1 MKPIVI
7 LALLLSLSS
16 TVVFGQVKIG
26 DNPQNINAASVLE
39 LESNN
44 QVLVITRVNN
54 QAMES
59 ITPLRGAV
67 VYNTDTQ
74 CLHYYNGTEWIN
86 LCDAVSFSLTNDP
99 IENITTTISIV
110 DNGGTINLELAPNSI
125 RSENIVDGGI
135 NGDDIQDN
143 SIGESKLGADAV
155 GANELRDNSV
165 GTIEI
170 IDGSITPADMSN
182 SGPNQ
187 VLTTDATGLVN
198 WVDASNVSGVVT
210 DVTTIT
216 GTGIAGD
223 ELTISDAVQN
233 AISVNSQDIAEHI
246 GTDMDTDDRNELT
259 DLSYDAATNTLSL
272 TRSDVGT
279 TVNLDALNNA
289 GTDNQNLN
297 LTATNVL
304 EIERGNTVDLNPIL
318 LAAADGD
325 ETIINPGTNITISG
339 DGTAATPYIINAA
352 DGVVAD
358 GSETEIIEGANIT
371 ITGNGTNA
379 TPYVINAADGVVAD
393 GSETQINQGANIII
407 TGNGTTATPYIITA
421 EDAVGDGSETQINQG
436 ANITITGN
444 GTNATPYII
453 NADIGAVADG
463 SETKIIEGTNITI
476 TGNGTN
482 ASPYVINSIGGSAAA
497 ADITFNPI
505 GNTTSNQVQLAIE
518 ELQTEIDGISTGGA
532 ANPNDELITT
542 FSLTGTELN
551 IAEGVNILAPID
563 LDLTFATDV
572 LVNSSLLLKE
582 DAANKSNDP
591 TLIDNSATDFPT
603 EQAVKTYV
611 DTQVGA
617 ITAQT
622 IVSGDA
628 GNSIT
633 ASGTDGGAFY
643 DDSALTTATTANAT
657 VIAANTTA
665 IGDKEDAANKSND
678 PTLID
683 NSATDFPTE
692 QAVKTYVDT
701 QVGAITAQTI
711 VSGDAGNSITT
722 SGTDGGAFY
731 DDSAL
736 TTATTA
742 NAMAITANTTA
753 IGDKEDAVNKSNDPT
768 LIDNSATD
776 FPTEQA
782 VKTYVDTQVGAI
794 TAPTI
799 VSGDAGNSITTSGT
813 DGGAFYEDSALI
825 AATVANALA
834 ITTKEDAAN
843 KSADGTLAGNSD
855 VDFPTE
861 QAVKTYVDTQ
871 IGSVTAGNN
880 LANADLIL
888 NADRTHDL
896 NGSDLV
902 FVDNSGGPITG
913 NIGIGNL
920 PGAPQDKLDVAGQ
933 IRARNGFASTGGTA
947 ITPGFGFYTDGDTNT
962 GMFRPAADEIGFSAG
977 GEEALRVEEDGGN
990 TNVIV
995 FESLELNNLLLD
1007 KDGEAG
1013 TAGQILSS
1021 TGTQTDWI
1029 NAPTGGTAYTAG
1041 AGIAISGANEISL
1054 NAGTLT
1060 ADWNNITNI
1069 PVGFDDDI
1077 DNDTQYTAGTGIAIS
1092 GANEISLNAGTLTAD
1107 WNNLTNIPV
1116 GFDDDIDNDTQYT
1129 AGTGIAISGA
1139 NEISL
1144 NVGTITP
1151 GSITANLIE
1160 TNPTFTGAL
1169 TAGSFISATTT
1180 YPDYVFQ
1187 KYFLGKSSLKS
1198 SYEFASLE
1206 SIEVFLKQNHHLPG
1220 VKSALD
1226 VEANRGKWNLTEGAL
1241 INLEKIEELFL
1252 HTIEQ
1257 EKKIKELKSSNT
1269 KMAKEMELLK
1279 AQMEEI
1285 KKMVLAR
1292 DKN

>member
-170 IDGSITPADMSN
+170 IDGSITPADMAN

-198 WVDASNVSGVVT
+198 WVDAANLQGAVADEV
-210 DVTTIT
+210 TIT
-216 GTGIAGD
+216 GSGIAGD

-304 EIERGNTVDLNPIL
+304 EIERGNTVDLNRIL

-325 ETIINPGTNITISG
+325 ETIRNQGANITISG

-542 FSLTGTELN
+542 FSMTGTELN

-665 IGDKEDAANKSND
+665 IGDKEDAA
-678 PTLID
+678 
-683 NSATDFPTE
+683 
-692 QAVKTYVDT
+692 
-701 QVGAITAQTI
+701 
-711 VSGDAGNSITT
+711 
-722 SGTDGGAFY
+722 
-731 DDSAL
+731 
-736 TTATTA
+736 
-742 NAMAITANTTA
+742 
-753 IGDKEDAVNKSNDPT
+753 NKSNDPT

-1060 ADWNNITNI
+1060 ADWNNLTNI

-1129 AGTGIAISGA
+1129 AGAGIAISGA

-1206 SIEVFLKQNHHLPG
+1206 SI
-1220 VKSALD
+1220 KS
-1226 VEANRGKWNLTEGAL
+1226 
-1241 INLEKIEELFL
+1241 F
-1252 HTIEQ
+1252 
-1257 EKKIKELKSSNT
+1257 
-1269 KMAKEMELLK
+1269 
-1279 AQMEEI
+1279 
-1285 KKMVLAR
+1285 
-1292 DKN
+1292 

>member
-125 RSENIVDGGI
+125 RSGNIVDGGI

-170 IDGSITPADMSN
+170 IDGSITPADMAN

-339 DGTAATPYIINAA
+339 DGTAATPY
-352 DGVVAD
+352 
-358 GSETEIIEGANIT
+358 
-371 ITGNGTNA
+371 
-379 TPYVINAADGVVAD
+379 VINAADGVVAD

-463 SETKIIEGTNITI
+463 SETKMIEGTNITI

-482 ASPYVINSIGGSAAA
+482 ASPYVMNSIGGSAAA

-736 TTATTA
+736 
-742 NAMAITANTTA
+742 I
-753 IGDKEDAVNKSNDPT
+753 
-768 LIDNSATD
+768 
-776 FPTEQA
+776 
-782 VKTYVDTQVGAI
+782 
-794 TAPTI
+794 
-799 VSGDAGNSITTSGT
+799 AG
-813 DGGAFYEDSALI
+813 
-825 AATVANALA
+825 TVANALA

-1060 ADWNNITNI
+1060 ADWNN
-1069 PVGFDDDI
+1069 
-1077 DNDTQYTAGTGIAIS
+1077 
-1092 GANEISLNAGTLTAD
+1092 
-1107 WNNLTNIPV
+1107 LTNIPV

-1129 AGTGIAISGA
+1129 AGAGIAISGA

-1160 TNPTFTGAL
+1160 TNPTFRCINCWK
-1169 TAGSFISATTT
+1169 F
-1180 YPDYVFQ
+1180 
-1187 KYFLGKSSLKS
+1187 YF
-1198 SYEFASLE
+1198 
-1206 SIEVFLKQNHHLPG
+1206 
-1220 VKSALD
+1220 
-1226 VEANRGKWNLTEGAL
+1226 
-1241 INLEKIEELFL
+1241 
-1252 HTIEQ
+1252 
-1257 EKKIKELKSSNT
+1257 
-1269 KMAKEMELLK
+1269 
-1279 AQMEEI
+1279 
-1285 KKMVLAR
+1285 
-1292 DKN
+1292 